1 MTWMVN
7 AIEIDLRLRKIWL
20 SIGYALLSMTA
31 VLSLIPIPGPD
42 IGGGDKLV
50 HFVTYALLSGW
61 FSLIVKYSRT
71 LWTVLFGLI
80 AFGFLMEYLQGFT
93 SYRRQDIDDA
103 IANSVGVMVG
113 MAIHFSP
120 LRGLLVKFDKFLHA
134 WI

>member
-1 MTWMVN
+1 MVN
-7 AIEIDLRLRKIWL
+7 AIEIDLHLRKIWL

-31 VLSLIPIPGPD
+31 VLSLIPGPD
-42 IGGGDKLV
+42 IGSSDKLI

-71 LWTVLFGLI
+71 LWAVLFGLI

-134 WI
+134 RF

>member
-1 MTWMVN
+1 MVN
-7 AIEIDLRLRKIWL
+7 TIEIDLRLRKIWL

-31 VLSLIPIPGPD
+31 VLSLIPGPD

-61 FSLIVKYSRT
+61 FSLIVKNTRT
-71 LWTVLFGLI
+71 LWAVLFGLI

-134 WI
+134 RF

>member
-1 MTWMVN
+1 MVN
-7 AIEIDLRLRKIWL
+7 TIEIDLRLRKIWL

-31 VLSLIPIPGPD
+31 VLSLIPGPD

-71 LWTVLFGLI
+71 LWAVLFGLI
-80 AFGFLMEYLQGFT
+80 AFGLLMEYLQGFT

-103 IANSVGVMVG
+103 IANSAGVMVG
-113 MAIHFSP
+113 IAIHFSP
-120 LRGLLVKFDKFLHA
+120 LRGMLVKFDKFLHA
-134 WI
+134 RF

>member
-1 MTWMVN
+1 MVN
-7 AIEIDLRLRKIWL
+7 TIEIDLRLRKIWL

-31 VLSLIPIPGPD
+31 VLSLIPGPD

-71 LWTVLFGLI
+71 LWAVLLGLI
-80 AFGFLMEYLQGFT
+80 AFGLLMEYLQGFT

-103 IANSVGVMVG
+103 IANSAGVMVG
-113 MAIHFSP
+113 IAIHFSP
-120 LRGLLVKFDKFLHA
+120 LRGMLVKFDKFLHA
-134 WI
+134 RF

>member
-1 MTWMVN
+1 MVN
-7 AIEIDLRLRKIWL
+7 TIEIDLRLRKIWL

-31 VLSLIPIPGPD
+31 VLSLIPGPD

-71 LWTVLFGLI
+71 LWVVLFGLI
-80 AFGFLMEYLQGFT
+80 AFGLLMEYLQGFT

-103 IANSVGVMVG
+103 IANSAGVMVG
-113 MAIHFSP
+113 IAIHFSP
-120 LRGLLVKFDKFLHA
+120 LRGMLVNFDKFLHA
-134 WI
+134 RF

>member
-1 MTWMVN
+1 MVN
-7 AIEIDLRLRKIWL
+7 TIEIDLRLRKIWL

-31 VLSLIPIPGPD
+31 VLSLIPGPD

-71 LWTVLFGLI
+71 LWVVLFGLI
-80 AFGFLMEYLQGFT
+80 AFGLLMEYLQGFT

-103 IANSVGVMVG
+103 IANSAGVMVG
-113 MAIHFSP
+113 IAIHFSP
-120 LRGLLVKFDKFLHA
+120 LRGMLVKFDKFLHA
-134 WI
+134 RF

>member
-1 MTWMVN
+1 MVN
-7 AIEIDLRLRKIWL
+7 TIEIDLRLRKIWL

-31 VLSLIPIPGPD
+31 VLSLIPGPD

-61 FSLIVKYSRT
+61 FSLIVKNTRT
-71 LWTVLFGLI
+71 LWAVLFGLI

-93 SYRRQDIDDA
+93 SYRMQDIDDA

-134 WI
+134 RF

>member
-1 MTWMVN
+1 MVN
-7 AIEIDLRLRKIWL
+7 AIEIDLHLRKVWL
-20 SIGYALLSMTA
+20 SIGYALLSITA
-31 VLSLIPIPGPD
+31 VLSLIPGPD
-42 IGGGDKLV
+42 IGSSDKLI

-80 AFGFLMEYLQGFT
+80 AFGFLMEYLQGFI

-113 MAIHFSP
+113 IAIHYSP
-120 LRGLLVKFDKFLHA
+120 LRGMVIKFDKFLHA
-134 WI
+134 RF